1 MGQTIASGGGKPL
14 YSNGYK
20 AGVLGLLLAT
30 YTFNFID
37 RTIIATIGQAI
48 KVDLKLTD
56 TQLGLLGGLYFAL
69 LYTLLGIPIAR
80 MAERWNRVTI
90 ISVSLVIWSGFTAL
104 CGSAAS
110 FAQLALYRF
119 GVGIGEAGCSPPS
132 HSLISDYYA
141 PKQRATA
148 LSIYSFGIPLG
159 TMIGAVAGGW
169 LAQHFSWRVAFVI
182 VGLPGVILALIV
194 KLVVKEPPRGHS
206 EAKEHPLEAED
217 LVVEPPKPVFSLAT
231 EFREIGAVIK
241 ILFGKWPVL
250 HMVLGVTIASFGS
263 YGSGAFVPSYF
274 VRNFGLGLAQVG
286 LITGLIGGFS
296 AGIGTLVGGFLSD
309 WAGKRNAKWY
319 ALTPAIGLAICTPIY
334 ILAYLQTTWQTTA
347 LILLIPG
354 IFHYTYL
361 APTFGV
367 VQNSVEPRRRATATA
382 ILFFFLNLI
391 ALGGGPVFTG
401 WLIDHLAQYN
411 FNTPNAGGLL
421 SSLIGSFHLPDGAA
435 NFAAS
440 CPGGV
445 APKGSPTEL
454 ADHCRLVLAHSS
466 QQGIIVSLCFYGWAA
481 LHYALAA
488 IGMVK
493 HMKERAVA
501 QA

>member
-1 MGQTIASGGGKPL
+1 MADALASSGVKPL

-20 AGVLGLLLAT
+20 ATVLGLLLAT

-104 CGSAAS
+104 CGAAGS

-159 TMIGAVAGGW
+159 TMFGAVAGGW
-169 LAQHFSWRVAFVI
+169 LAQEFSWRVAFVI
-182 VGLPGVILALIV
+182 VGLPGILLAIIV

-206 EAKEHPLEAED
+206 ELKEQPLEAEAV
-217 LVVEPPKPVFSLAT
+217 VVEPPKPPFSLAG

-274 VRNFGLGLAQVG
+274 VRNFDLGLAQVG

-296 AGIGTLVGGFLSD
+296 AGVGTLVGGFLGD
-309 WAGKRNAKWY
+309 WAGKRSAKWY
-319 ALTPAIGLAICTPIY
+319 ALTPAIGLLICTPIY
-334 ILAYLQTTWQTTA
+334 IVAYLQTSWEATA
-347 LILLIPG
+347 MILLIPG
-354 IFHYTYL
+354 MFHYVYL

-367 VQNSVEPRRRATATA
+367 VQNSVDPRRRATATA

-411 FNTPNAGGLL
+411 FNTPNAGGLISTL
-421 SSLIGSFHLPDGAA
+421 FGSFGGETGAS
-435 NFAAS
+435 FAAS

-445 APKGSPTEL
+445 APKGSPADLTEL
-454 ADHCRLVLAHSS
+454 CRTTLAHSS
-466 QQGIIVSLCFYGWAA
+466 QQGIIVSLCFYAWAG